1 MNNKLKAMYMLML
14 PMVLMFI
21 IGYSLYNMLKKP
33 IDFAW
38 LAAIMTAMPLLM
50 FLMKTMIFKSSPRTH
65 KVLPVHSSAVIMG
78 LAAALV
84 LFAFPNIMSSGKQ
97 NFIALILAEIG
108 FMMHMLYVFW
118 YSALQR
124 RPQDTL
130 AVGKKIPNFVAY
142 KNDIEVPSTSFKGF
156 STVIIFYRGNWCP
169 FCMAQIKELA
179 QKYRELVNS
188 GIKIVLITPQAEKIT
203 ETRAQRFN
211 VPFIF
216 LTDKDNQAAT
226 LLGINH
232 NNGVPMGMGM
242 MGYDA
247 DTVYP
252 TVIVIN
258 KKSKIVYLD
267 ETQSFRNRPQPKTY
281 LDILLDE
288 QPLQMQTA

>member
-84 LFAFPNIMSSGKQ
+84 LFAFPNLMSSGKQ
-97 NFIALILAEIG
+97 NFNALILAEIG

-124 RPQDTL
+124 RQQDTL

-188 GIKIVLITPQAEKIT
+188 GIKIVLISPQAEKIT
-203 ETRAQRFN
+203 ETLAQRFN